1 MSTPLS
7 STVPYATVA
16 DLKKHRHWKQI
27 ADWVT
32 WDATTGRVDEEDLD
46 DADTD
51 AGATVLEHLM
61 AASGLVESA
70 CLRGE
75 RYDVFNLIDSEEY
88 TTDELAAFVEIL
100 IAIGLLP
107 EGSVKLTTEQKA
119 KTLVGASRALLKRIV
134 CGLALGTLSRFKSRT
149 ATQLPEEGAAYEMLD
164 ALADGKRIFSITE
177 AGTAGLPGYVE
188 MAGAGSDEEEDRI
201 SVQASRMFGSRTK

>member
-7 STVPYATVA
+7 STVPYAAVA

-32 WDATTGRVDEEDLD
+32 WDATTGRVSEEDLD

-51 AGATVLEHLM
+51 AGATVLEHLL

-75 RYDVFNLIDSEEY
+75 RYDVFNLIDWENIETEDEE
-88 TTDELAAFVEIL
+88 TFETFLGRAVTDTEKAT
-100 IAIGLLP
+100 GLQ
-107 EGSVKLTTEQKA
+107 GS
-119 KTLVGASRALLKRIV
+119 SRSLLKRIV

-149 ATQLPEEGAAYEMLD
+149 TTQLPEEGAAYEMLD

-177 AGTAGLPGYVE
+177 AGAAGKPDYVE
-188 MAGAGSDEEEDRI
+188 MAAAGTDEEEDRI